1 MFNAE
6 MIAFLGYFIILFF
19 IAMIFFAEDR
29 IHGQAIQSDNAHA
42 LGAEDFPGG
51 IFVSRDCILRGEML
65 YCA

>member
-42 LGAEDFPGG
+42 LGAEVFQGA
-51 IFVSRDCILRGEML
+51 FVSRDCILRGEML